1 MRIKITYLRPFLD
14 AWNVNDRPALGLRVA
29 TVLWRFEYI
38 PGKYI
43 HVHVPRVAGIR
54 IKTQGGIEV
63 QILTDWANSSQPLTR
78 DARLECEAFPATEP
92 MLI

>member
-1 MRIKITYLRPFLD
+1 MTGLPWAFVSPFCDDL
-14 AWNVNDRPALGLRVA
+14 NIYQLN
-29 TVLWRFEYI
+29 
-38 PGKYI
+38 I
-43 HVHVPRVAGIR
+43 HAHVPRVAGIR